1 MNPYEPLNGQTTVG
15 ETVYLPPIT
24 APAEAGSA
32 IMVFKINLKEFY
44 KGILREFYKGS
55 LKGSIRDLQGFR
67 VY

>member
-44 KGILREFYKGS
+44 KGIQGS